1 MTWAR
6 LDDLLPVH
14 PKVRALTDAAFRL
27 YICAICWSN
36 QHLTDGHV
44 PASQLR
50 YLSDVRRPQQCAEQL
65 AAAGLWEQN
74 GDGWVIHDYLD
85 YQASADKVRQERE
98 AKRQRQERWKANR
111 AITADASPDA
121 SGDGPPI
128 PIPSH
133 PIPSPEG
140 SVVTHPA
147 DRSEPPPDLMA
158 IQTVQ
163 KAIEERTGKK
173 LSAADARV
181 VATTII
187 GKESIR
193 NPAAYLKAAIMR
205 DPDPRRF
212 LPARP
217 ARGPKP
223 AWCGICDKDTRL
235 TGPADQPYRCP
246 NCHPLNPG
254 RKR

>member
-44 PASQLR
+44 PAGQLR
-50 YLSDVRRPQQCAEQL
+50 YLSDVRRPLQCAEQL
-65 AAAGLWEQN
+65 ITAGLWEPN
-74 GDGWVIHDYLD
+74 GDGWMIHDYLD
-85 YQASADKVRQERE
+85 YQASADKVRQDRD

-111 AITADASPDA
+111 EITRDA
-121 SGDGPPI
+121 SGDASGDAPPI

-140 SVVTHPA
+140 SVVTNLS
-147 DRSEPPPDLMA
+147 DRSEPLPDLMA
-158 IQTVQ
+158 IQAVQ
-163 KAIEERTGKK
+163 KAVQDRTGKRI
-173 LSAADARV
+173 STGDARS
-181 VATTII
+181 VAAKII
-187 GKESIR
+187 GTESVR
-193 NPAAYLKAAIMR
+193 NPAAYLNAAIMR
-205 DPDPRRF
+205 DPNPSRF
-212 LPARP
+212 LPPPSSMRK
-217 ARGPKP
+217 PKP
-223 AWCGICDKDTRL
+223 AWCGMCDRDTRL

-246 NCHPLNPG
+246 NCHPLIE
-254 RKR
+254 RL